1 MSIGA
6 KLRLNM
12 MVRKADP
19 TKEPVKECLAANSRR
34 NAFDADVL
42 DYPLTTT
49 LAAHSNGTT
58 YAYMPVNPVLML
70 ESIGIT
76 NGHTPQEQA
85 NAVMELTKAAATLGH
100 VNGYREL
107 MFLASDEVTARGAK
121 MMGFEELPYKVYRAK
136 LPK

>member
-6 KLRLNM
+6 KIRAGM

-19 TKEPVKECLAANSRR
+19 TKEPVKECLAANSKR
-34 NAFDADVL
+34 NAFDPDVL
-42 DYPLTTT
+42 EYPLTTT

-70 ESIGIT
+70 ESIGMT

-85 NAVMELTKAAATLGH
+85 NAVMEMTKTAAALGH
-100 VNGYREL
+100 INGYREVY
-107 MFLASDEVTARGAK
+107 FLASDETTANGAK
-121 MMGFEELPYKVYRAK
+121 LMGFEELPYKCFRLK
-136 LPK
+136 LK